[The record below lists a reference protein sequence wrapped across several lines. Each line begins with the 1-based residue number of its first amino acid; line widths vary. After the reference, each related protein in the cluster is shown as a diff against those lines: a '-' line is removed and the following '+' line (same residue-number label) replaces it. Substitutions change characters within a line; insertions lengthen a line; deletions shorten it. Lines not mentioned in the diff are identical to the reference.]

1 MRNVTKS
8 RTALNGVHQQNQMH
22 LVHKNNEGNLSK
34 HESDVLSKTNE
45 HREFLSAIFKDA
57 PDGANYGRLSP
68 FIYRV
73 SAAKNGAR
81 YNQVINDPENHF
93 PVEFSDKSP
102 WVARHT
108 AIFLMESDPDW
119 FEHFKPKDLEDPPCQ
134 SDR

>member
-1 MRNVTKS
+1 MLLMEQTMAV
-8 RTALNGVHQQNQMH
+8 M
-22 LVHKNNEGNLSK
+22 
-34 HESDVLSKTNE
+34 
-45 HREFLSAIFKDA
+45 
-57 PDGANYGRLSP
+57 P

-119 FEHFKPKDLEDPPCQ
+119 FEHFKPKDLEIHLVIRPMRR
-134 SDR
+134 ST